1 MSDIVLLALGVIL
14 TLGTAIFVA
23 AEFSLVALDPAT
35 VAGQAETGGFEGW
48 LQHFLVLLLV

>member
-35 VAGQAETGGFEGW
+35 VAGQAETDPRA
-48 LQHFLVLLLV
+48 

>member
-35 VAGQAETGGFEGW
+35 VAGHASRLTVGAASP
-48 LQHFLVLLLV
+48 